1 MIMNLKQRKISNI
14 KITSQLCSRSS
25 NQNGNTLFPGFWYLK
40 IPIAPM
46 QLYQTT
52 CTKTLLSEHYLFVDF
67 ILFCVADQLLAG
79 KSQGPDPNDV
89 PPAVAAQGLAS
100 VAANIVQCETI
111 EEEEDSSEYEE
122 SSDDQQ

>member
-1 MIMNLKQRKISNI
+1 M
-14 KITSQLCSRSS
+14 
-25 NQNGNTLFPGFWYLK
+25 
-40 IPIAPM
+40 
-46 QLYQTT
+46 
-52 CTKTLLSEHYLFVDF
+52 
-67 ILFCVADQLLAG
+67 AG

-89 PPAVAAQGLAS
+89 PPAVATQGLAS